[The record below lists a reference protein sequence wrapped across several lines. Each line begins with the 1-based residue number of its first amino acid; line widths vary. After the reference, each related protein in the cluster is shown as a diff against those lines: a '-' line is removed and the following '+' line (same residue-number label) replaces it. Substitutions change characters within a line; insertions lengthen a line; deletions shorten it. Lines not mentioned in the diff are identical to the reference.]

1 MTKYNSIEFFKKLYA
16 QHKAVIL
23 YLVFGGFTTLV
34 NIVSYAVCARIFSW
48 GTMVATV
55 VAWFLA
61 VLFAYITNRKWVFG
75 SSAADARS
83 ILLEAFTFFSCRL
96 TTGLADLGMMWFF
109 VVFLGCND
117 IVIKI
122 TANIVV
128 IIMNYIASR
137 WLIFR
142 K

>member
-1 MTKYNSIEFFKKLYA
+1 MDSIKKLLL
-16 QHKAVIL
+16 QHKAVIF
-23 YLVFGGFTTLV
+23 YLFFGGCTTIV
-34 NIVSYAVCARIFSW
+34 NIASYAVCARILNL

-55 VAWFLA
+55 IAWFLA
-61 VLFAYITNRKWVFG
+61 ILFAYITNRKWVFG
-75 SSAADARS
+75 SSATSSRA

-96 TTGLADLGMMWFF
+96 TTGLADVGMMWFF

-122 TANIVV
+122 VANIAV
-128 IIMNYIASR
+128 IVMNYIASR
-137 WLIFR
+137 WIIFR